1 MIIEITYFLFVF
13 EQVVNLGIA
22 LLEGGNME
30 IQKSLYIQLQS
41 GDVSQNFFRVFH
53 DAMDAAQSEIKST
66 VTVNTSD
73 IAARAHEENNNNNTT
88 VNQAGLLKNSKG
100 KYSNGNLVMTE
111 ELKDELD
118 MATYSTQ
125 QAYMAVRGGAG
136 GSQGT
141 FLCSIIDDIKIHYM
155 YLF

>member
-1 MIIEITYFLFVF
+1 M
-13 EQVVNLGIA
+13 
-22 LLEGGNME
+22 LEGGNME

-53 DAMDAAQSEIKST
+53 DSMDAAQSEIKST

-73 IAARAHEENNNNNTT
+73 IAARAHEENNNNNSH

-100 KYSNGNLVMTE
+100 KYANGNLVMTE

-125 QAYMAVRGGAG
+125 QAYLAVRGGAG
-136 GSQGT
+136 GSQGM
-141 FLCSIIDDIKIHYM
+141 IILDLYSRLIVAIKLYNETLDI
-155 YLF
+155 

>member
-1 MIIEITYFLFVF
+1 M
-13 EQVVNLGIA
+13 
-22 LLEGGNME
+22 LEGGNME

-111 ELKDELD
+111 E
-118 MATYSTQ
+118 YI
-125 QAYMAVRGGAG
+125 Y
-136 GSQGT
+136 
-141 FLCSIIDDIKIHYM
+141 
-155 YLF
+155 

>member
-1 MIIEITYFLFVF
+1 
-13 EQVVNLGIA
+13 
-22 LLEGGNME
+22 ME

-53 DAMDAAQSEIKST
+53 DAMDAAQAEIKST

-73 IAARAHEENNNNNTT
+73 MAARAHEENNNNNTT
-88 VNQAGLLKNSKG
+88 ANQAGLLKNSKG

-141 FLCSIIDDIKIHYM
+141 FLCSIIDNIIIHFKILRCICFRKTSIHYTH
-155 YLF
+155 YLFHQFQKTS

>member
-1 MIIEITYFLFVF
+1 
-13 EQVVNLGIA
+13 
-22 LLEGGNME
+22 ME

-53 DAMDAAQSEIKST
+53 DTMDSAQSEIKST

-73 IAARAHEENNNNNTT
+73 IAARAHEENNNNNTH

-100 KYSNGNLVMTE
+100 KYANGNLVMTE

-125 QAYMAVRGGAG
+125 QAYLAVRGGAG
-136 GSQGT
+136 GSQG
-141 FLCSIIDDIKIHYM
+141 IIIVETMKNHVHISFRIVEIRLLQYHRI
-155 YLF
+155 LNF